1 MNLGDFQEID
11 SGTASW
17 VKSGHLNT
25 CAPGTCDRD
34 FGNKG
39 LCQYNQGKGL
49 KVRSSQIGVGPDGVL
64 IRVGKGEVV
73 WGWGHERKEA
83 EAGMMP
89 SQPEWCQELRAAMR
103 SWEGGMEPLPSELP
117 GATLLTL

>member
-1 MNLGDFQEID
+1 MKLGDLQESE

-25 CAPGTCDRD
+25 CAPGTCERD

-39 LCQYNQGKGL
+39 LCQFNQGKGL

-64 IRVGKGEVV
+64 IRVRNGEVM
-73 WGWGHERKEA
+73 WGRGHERKEA

-89 SQPEWCQELRAAMR
+89 SQPD
-103 SWEGGMEPLPSELP
+103 
-117 GATLLTL
+117 

>member
-1 MNLGDFQEID
+1 MKLGDLQESD

-25 CAPGTCDRD
+25 CAPGTCERY

-39 LCQYNQGKGL
+39 HCQFHQGKVL

-64 IRVGKGEVV
+64 IRVRKGEVV
-73 WGWGHERKEA
+73 WGRGHERKEA

-89 SQPEWCQELRAAMR
+89 SQPE
-103 SWEGGMEPLPSELP
+103 
-117 GATLLTL
+117 

>member
-1 MNLGDFQEID
+1 MNLGDFQESD

-25 CAPGTCDRD
+25 CATGTCDRD

-39 LCQYNQGKGL
+39 LCQYHQGKGL
-49 KVRSSQIGVGPDGVL
+49 KVRSSQVGVGPDGVL
-64 IRVGKGEVV
+64 IRVGKGEVM
-73 WGWGHERKEA
+73 WGRGHERKEA

-89 SQPEWCQELRAAMR
+89 SQPE
-103 SWEGGMEPLPSELP
+103 
-117 GATLLTL
+117 